1 MRPACSDQNPM
12 NKQGD
17 DLLESDVKSAGQYDE
32 RFTVRAY
39 EADGRGRATA
49 VALANYLQEVASA
62 HAMQLGIAGEPL
74 LARQA
79 TWVLFE
85 LGIRIEEPPHWLS
98 SVDVHTY
105 PSGSDPR
112 SGTREYVVRAADGSV
127 AAVGSSRWMMM
138 HVVRRRPIK
147 IPPDILALRPIK
159 STRQLEDVAWPETFE
174 GTPLAPWHITAVPS
188 DIDPNGHVNH
198 TRYLAWVLDH
208 ALLRLEEAPRLRAY
222 EIRLRYLAEVNAG
235 DALEA
240 RLLLATNAQGGTRTY
255 HELVNADGRPALRGW
270 IDWVTV
276 T

>member
-1 MRPACSDQNPM
+1 MGIDRHSMIHD
-12 NKQGD
+12 GD
-17 DLLESDVKSAGQYDE
+17 DLLESDLKSAGQYDE

-39 EADGRGRATA
+39 EADGRGWATP

-62 HAMQLGIAGEPL
+62 HAMQLGVAGEPL
-74 LARQA
+74 LERQA

-85 LGIRIEEPPHWLS
+85 LGIRIERPPRWLS

-112 SGTREYVVRAADGSV
+112 SATREYVIREADGSI

-147 IPPDILALRPIK
+147 IPADILALRPMQ
-159 STRQLEDVAWPETFE
+159 STRQLADVAWPESFE
-174 GTPLAPWHITAVPS
+174 GTPLAPWHFTAVPS

-208 ALLRLEEAPRLRAY
+208 ALLRLEEAPRLRAH

-235 DALEA
+235 DALEG
-240 RLLLATNAQGGTRTY
+240 RLLCATNAAGGTRTY
-255 HELVNADGRPALRGW
+255 HELLKADGRPALRGW
-270 IDWVTV
+270 IDWVTIS
-276 T
+276 